1 MALQRLRALFRNSR
15 RCGLAALSFLLS
27 GCSLV
32 DSFGP
37 RAVEYNQQTADS
49 KSTQILLNVM
59 RAAYTYPLQFTDL
72 STVTGQAVS
81 QIAVTSSL
89 PFWGAR
95 GTSSRLY
102 TFSPGFT
109 FSGGPSFN
117 IANLNSQEFYS
128 GIQTQVDPK
137 IIQHYLFAG
146 YDPRILFPLFISEI
160 ATDNQVLRNTVTTKE
175 YYYTF
180 YSAILELVN
189 HGLSMEQ
196 VKSTTPV
203 GPILTNAQASDPKLL
218 AGLVS
223 ASATSTSTSD
233 SSATLTLKRYVL
245 TQKDDPNLTDSERAD
260 LEKRHVSVY
269 YRLVKNTTSYKFC
282 FDLRTSRP
290 YPFGDF
296 SEQVGD
302 TPTGSIKIPLG
313 KAYGKDVFI
322 PILEPVIC
330 GKPTPTDKIGANATI
345 KLRSVEE
352 IFLFLGD
359 IARTELGLSG
369 SPPTTLAVPVAGFGY
384 LELFRVERRAPTPGD
399 ILATLNDETY
409 VISPD
414 PSGRNASTT
423 VAQLLTDLLALSSSA
438 KSLPAPNVI
447 PFFSSPP
454 G

>member
-1 MALQRLRALFRNSR
+1 MLLMSLQRRPAWFRGLR
-15 RCGLAALSFLLS
+15 LAIPVLAFLSS
-27 GCSLV
+27 SCSLV

-37 RAVEYNQQTADS
+37 RAVEYNQQASDS
-49 KSTQILLNVM
+49 KSTQILLNIM

-81 QIAVTSSL
+81 QLAVTSSL
-89 PFWGAR
+89 PFGTR

-128 GIQTQVDPK
+128 GIQTQIDPK
-137 IIQHYLFAG
+137 VLQHYIFAG

-160 ATDNQVLRNTVTTKE
+160 ATDNQVLRNSATKDG
-175 YYYTF
+175 YYYSF
-180 YSAILELVN
+180 YYAILSLVN
-189 HGLSMEQ
+189 QGLSMQQ
-196 VKSTTPV
+196 VKATTPV
-203 GPILTNAQASDPKLL
+203 GPLLTSAQAADPKLL
-218 AGLVS
+218 AGIVS
-223 ASATSTSTSD
+223 SSATSGSD
-233 SSATLTLKRYVL
+233 SSTTLTLKRYIL
-245 TQKDDPNLTDSERAD
+245 TQKDDPNLTESERSD
-260 LEKRHVSVY
+260 LERRHLLVY

-290 YPFGDF
+290 YPYADF
-296 SEQVGD
+296 REQTGNN
-302 TPTGSIKIPLG
+302 PTGPIKIPLG
-313 KAYGKDVFI
+313 KAYGQDVFI

-330 GKPTPTDKIGANATI
+330 GKPTPTDKIGANATV

-369 SPPTTLAVPVAGFGY
+369 NPPTTLAVPVSGFGNF
-384 LELFRVERRAPTPGD
+384 ELFKVERRAPKPGD
-399 ILATLNDETY
+399 VAATLDDATY

-414 PSGRNASTT
+414 PSGRNASTI

-447 PFFSSPP
+447 PFFSSTP